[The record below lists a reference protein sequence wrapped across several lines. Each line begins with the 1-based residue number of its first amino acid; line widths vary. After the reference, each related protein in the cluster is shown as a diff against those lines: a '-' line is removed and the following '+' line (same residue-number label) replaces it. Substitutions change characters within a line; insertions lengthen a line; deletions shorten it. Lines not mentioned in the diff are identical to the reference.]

1 MTDGGYGYKSSVL
14 GMVGEPLLCLL
25 YAQCWGETH
34 ILNVY
39 THSRCLKLTFLPT
52 QMNSDMN
59 LLGGWR
65 QRDTLRQNGV
75 QTTMSSVSTSNLQ
88 VISTLFDH

>member
-1 MTDGGYGYKSSVL
+1 MMDGVYGYKSSAL
-14 GMVGEPLLCLL
+14 SMVGEPHLCLL
-25 YAQCWGETH
+25 YAQCWGETQ

-39 THSRCLKLTFLPT
+39 THSLCLKLTFLLS

-65 QRDTLRQNGV
+65 QTDMLSQNGV
-75 QTTMSSVSTSNLQ
+75 QNIMNTVSTSNTQ
-88 VISTLFDH
+88 VISTRFDH